1 MLSIQFLKFRL
12 QVKSVSICTHQAM
25 CLHQFSR
32 ASSHKYLS
40 VLNAH
45 SGLVNFHSLEKL
57 LLGGHGWQPQ
67 NQRTI
72 RTQDTFF
79 QIELS
84 MHPSYNH
91 GTELFHGAVGELYG
105 DMQLLFIVP
114 TCGGASTAKRKEGR
128 RDYLN

>member
-25 CLHQFSR
+25 GLHQFSR

-105 DMQLLFIVP
+105 DMQLLLSRLAEELALR
-114 TCGGASTAKRKEGR
+114 T
-128 RDYLN
+128 